1 MTWDGGQTYKS
12 TNDWLAS
19 SRLPEASWGS
29 TNNGIQVSI
38 QFEKLV
44 FTNSE
49 PIRATVWVRNVT
61 NESVQYIAIWSSRGG
76 PADFAVFTEGGQLL
90 KVRQDNLPDSDSVRG
105 QTLPPRFQ
113 QKYIQDVDRRF
124 DLTNGT
130 YLIQAKLPG
139 GLESGKAK
147 ITIVK

>member
-1 MTWDGGQTYKS
+1 M
-12 TNDWLAS
+12 
-19 SRLPEASWGS
+19 SRFPEASWGP
-29 TNNGIQVSI
+29 TNKGIQVSI
-38 QFEKLV
+38 QFEKLT
-44 FTNSE
+44 FTNNE

-113 QKYIQDVDRRF
+113 QKYVQDVDRQF
-124 DLTNGT
+124 DLTNETGSNHS
-130 YLIQAKLPG
+130 LVQSPSPG
-139 GLESGKAK
+139 QTVVWFVFDDNVPGL
-147 ITIVK
+147 VL